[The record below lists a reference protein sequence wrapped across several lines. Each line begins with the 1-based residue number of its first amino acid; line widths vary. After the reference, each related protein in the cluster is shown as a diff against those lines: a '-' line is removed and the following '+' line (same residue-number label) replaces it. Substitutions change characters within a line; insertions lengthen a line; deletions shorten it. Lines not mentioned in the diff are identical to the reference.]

1 MKAGS
6 ACRVYAPPY
15 GGVGA
20 FLWEAVRFKCAGFL
34 IKTGE
39 PFRCGFPAKVRKNDE
54 NGKKPLFTGGFF
66 CIMRGGF
73 FGKSRAG
80 GALESRLSLPH
91 LCSAIWRRGI
101 LWEVGTSYNERR
113 LLWEA
118 VCFVW
123 AVTCVRRI
131 PRRRREEG
139 AGSASPLLCAAIWR
153 RGILWEA
160 MHFIMRGIF
169 D

>member
-54 NGKKPLFTGGFF
+54 NGKKPLFYRRLFLYSARRVLWEAVRF
-66 CIMRGGF
+66 IMHEDF

-80 GALESRLSLPH
+80 DALKSGFSGP
-91 LCSAIWRRGI
+91 A
-101 LWEVGTSYNERR
+101 
-113 LLWEA
+113 
-118 VCFVW
+118 
-123 AVTCVRRI
+123 RI
-131 PRRRREEG
+131 
-139 AGSASPLLCAAIWR
+139 
-153 RGILWEA
+153 
-160 MHFIMRGIF
+160 
-169 D
+169 